1 MSCGNIFT
9 WLIDSS
15 SKWNH
20 VRCTSVHV
28 YSSLESSEKNKSPKS
43 ETDITLHISHGCLHD
58 SKTQQRCTSMMLC
71 DHNRQTSST
80 SSVCSTFW
88 PVQRFVF
95 CCLFVFFLKQL
106 NTHIYSAVTLAAAGC
121 SLIERSV
128 VKSQASAALRSVLGP
143 DAKLLSKNV
152 QLLSI
157 VLLMR
162 ACLNGREK
170 HRKSLFSSLA
180 AAS

>member
-1 MSCGNIFT
+1 MGTFSHGSLTLHRNEITSDALLSTFIHLWSVQKKT
-9 WLIDSS
+9 KAPNLRQILLY
-15 SKWNH
+15 
-20 VRCTSVHV
+20 TSVTV
-28 YSSLESSEKNKSPKS
+28 V
-43 ETDITLHISHGCLHD
+43 
-58 SKTQQRCTSMMLC
+58 CTTAK
-71 DHNRQTSST
+71 R
-80 SSVCSTFW
+80 SSVAHRWCCAIITGKQAQLRLS
-88 PVQRFVF
+88 VQLSDRYSVLFFVV
-95 CCLFVFFLKQL
+95 CLFVFLKQL